1 MEERKRGY
9 QGRRLAG
16 ATPRQE
22 PERRGSRTRQAEDKA
37 RRGRDPWEMTPEEKV
52 SPVEATSA
60 EKAQAEMREQSVR
73 QVEDKARRER
83 DPWEMASEETAPI
96 TPGDGGSVSAGRRME
111 AAPAADEPVSPAAD
125 GADGSGDGAGAANMA
140 DPGDAAASA
149 DIGGGSGSG
158 GAAVKKKK
166 SGFAAFW
173 SDFGYLIVTAVVVVL
188 VFRVL
193 LQLSWVPSGSMETT
207 IPKKTLLISWQLPY
221 VMGDPVPERGNI
233 VTFWSDELDKL
244 LVKRVIGL
252 PGDTVSFSGGYVY
265 INGQRLEEEYL
276 DQQGGTISPNQSSFT
291 VPEGCLFFLGDNRS
305 GSNDARYW
313 EESYIPVGNV
323 KAHVLLA
330 ISLTGGSS
338 WQGVRAIG

>member
-1 MEERKRGY
+1 MDSGQHAEP
-9 QGRRLAG
+9 RRSG
-16 ATPRQE
+16 AF
-22 PERRGSRTRQAEDKA
+22 RTILSLLV
-37 RRGRDPWEMTPEEKV
+37 MV
-52 SPVEATSA
+52 
-60 EKAQAEMREQSVR
+60 
-73 QVEDKARRER
+73 
-83 DPWEMASEETAPI
+83 
-96 TPGDGGSVSAGRRME
+96 
-111 AAPAADEPVSPAAD
+111 
-125 GADGSGDGAGAANMA
+125 
-140 DPGDAAASA
+140 
-149 DIGGGSGSG
+149 
-158 GAAVKKKK
+158 
-166 SGFAAFW
+166 AFV
-173 SDFGYLIVTAVVVVL
+173 FG
-188 VFRVL
+188 
-193 LQLSWVPSGSMETT
+193 LSWALRTFVFQPYEIPSGSMETT

-265 INGQRLEEEYL
+265 INGQRLEEDYL
-276 DQQGGTISPNQSSFT
+276 DQQGGTISPNQTSFT